1 MIIVEGVST
10 LSRASS
16 FDILNEQKY
25 LKEQNSQILSCLII
39 EDKGAFENIDKIMKI
54 KNLDVIFVGIYDLA
68 QSLGI
73 PTKNMNKE
81 MKKILK
87 KNYSKRK

>member
-1 MIIVEGVST
+1 
-10 LSRASS
+10 
-16 FDILNEQKY
+16 
-25 LKEQNSQILSCLII
+25 
-39 EDKGAFENIDKIMKI
+39 MKI

-81 MKKILK
+81 MKK
-87 KNYSKRK
+87 S